1 MDQSTFTIEVIDD
14 PEKNAPFNDQQAQF
28 HRNSEWLSSHWPEVL
43 PNASGKFVAVAGQEA
58 FVADDPLEAER
69 LATAAHPDDKGV
81 FVKYVNPKKGIRL
94 YGNRRRMAT

>member
-1 MDQSTFTIEVIDD
+1 MDEPKFTIEEIDD
-14 PEKNAPFNDQQAQF
+14 PVFNARLHAEGAQF
-28 HRNSEWLSSHWPEVL
+28 KKNMDWLSSHWAEVL
-43 PNASGKFVAVAGQEA
+43 PRASGKFVAVAGQEA

-69 LATAAHPDDKGV
+69 LATAAHPEDKGV